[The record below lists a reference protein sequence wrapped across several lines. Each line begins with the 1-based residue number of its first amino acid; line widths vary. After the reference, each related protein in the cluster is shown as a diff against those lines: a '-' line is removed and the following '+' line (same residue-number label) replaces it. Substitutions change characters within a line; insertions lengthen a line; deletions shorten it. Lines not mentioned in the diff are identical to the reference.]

1 MYVDVMPMT
10 VGEPLNNLNISK
22 HILGDIG
29 AYVSWRSSPLPLAA
43 VGKCIFS
50 GTMKGGLLA

>member
-50 GTMKGGLLA
+50 GTMKGDF